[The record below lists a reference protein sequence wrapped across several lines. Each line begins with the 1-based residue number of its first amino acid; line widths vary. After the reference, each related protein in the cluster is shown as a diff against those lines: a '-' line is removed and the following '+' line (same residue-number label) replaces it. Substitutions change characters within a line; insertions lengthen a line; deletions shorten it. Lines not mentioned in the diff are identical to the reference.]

1 MSKGTP
7 MSTGYGHFP
16 AAVRFYE
23 DEDSLCRLVGE
34 FIGSGLE
41 QGQPAVVIATPAHTA
56 AIDECLRE
64 RGLDVEALKRL
75 GDYVTVDARES
86 LGMFMV
92 DALPDSRAFRHN
104 MGETIR
110 LALRGREHATVR
122 AYGEMVD
129 LLWKDGLEAAAIRL
143 ETLWNELAN
152 THGFR
157 LLCGY
162 SMGNFYKG
170 AALEDIKDQHS
181 HLVAETGRPTRI
193 Q

>member
-1 MSKGTP
+1 
-7 MSTGYGHFP
+7 MSTDAGHFH
-16 AAVRFYE
+16 AVQFYE
-23 DEDSLCRLVGE
+23 DTDSLCRIVGD
-34 FIGSGLE
+34 FIGNGLE
-41 QGQPAVVIATPAHTA
+41 QGEPAIVIATPTHTA
-56 AIDECLRE
+56 AIDECLRG
-64 RGLDVEALKRL
+64 RGLEVDALKHL
-75 GDYVTVDARES
+75 GDYITVDAREA

-92 DALPDSRAFRHN
+92 DALPDARAFRHT

-110 LALRGREHATVR
+110 LASRGRENATVR

-152 THGFR
+152 ARGFK

-170 AALEDIKDQHS
+170 AAIEDIKGQHS
-181 HLVAETGRPTRI
+181 HLIAASGRPI
-193 Q
+193 PVQ

>member
-1 MSKGTP
+1 
-7 MSTGYGHFP
+7 MSTDDGHFH
-16 AAVRFYE
+16 AVRFYE
-23 DEDSLCRLVGE
+23 DSDSLCRIVGE
-34 FIGSGLE
+34 FIGAGLE
-41 QGQPAVVIATPAHTA
+41 QGEPAVVIATPGHTA
-56 AIDECLRE
+56 AIDECLRV
-64 RGLDVEALKRL
+64 RGLDVDALKRL
-75 GDYVTVDARES
+75 GDYITVDAREA
-86 LGMFMV
+86 LGMFMI
-92 DALPDSRAFRHN
+92 DALPDSRAFRHT

-110 LALRGREHATVR
+110 LALRGREKTTVR

>member
-1 MSKGTP
+1 
-7 MSTGYGHFP
+7 MSTDADHLH
-16 AAVRFYE
+16 AVRFYE
-23 DEDSLCRLVGE
+23 GQDSLCRIVGE

-41 QGQPAVVIATPAHTA
+41 RGEPAIVIATPAHTA
-56 AIDECLRE
+56 AIDECLRA
-64 RGLDVEALKRL
+64 RGLDVDALKRL
-75 GDYVTVDARES
+75 GDYVIVDAREA
-86 LGMFMV
+86 LGTFMV
-92 DALPDSRAFRHN
+92 DALPDARAFRHN
-104 MGETIR
+104 MSETLR
-110 LALRGREHATVR
+110 LVSRGREHATVR

-152 THGFR
+152 VQAFQ

-170 AALEDIKDQHS
+170 TAIEEIKRQHS
-181 HLVAETGRPTRI
+181 HLITDTGLTTPL

>member
-1 MSKGTP
+1 
-7 MSTGYGHFP
+7 MSTDAGHFH
-16 AAVRFYE
+16 AVRFY
-23 DEDSLCRLVGE
+23 DDSDSLCRIVGE

-41 QGQPAVVIATPAHTA
+41 QGEPAVVIATPAHTA
-56 AIDECLRE
+56 TIDECLRA
-64 RGLDVEALKRL
+64 RGLDVDALKRL
-75 GDYVTVDARES
+75 GDYITVDAREA
-86 LGMFMV
+86 LAMFMV
-92 DALPDSRAFRHN
+92 DALPNSRAFHHN
-104 MGETIR
+104 MGETMR
-110 LALRGREHATVR
+110 LASRGHENVTVR

-152 THGFR
+152 THGFN

-170 AALEDIKDQHS
+170 AAIDDIKGQHS
-181 HLVAETGRPTRI
+181 HLISDTGRPTRV